1 MRKNHAL
8 DVVLKLKMTGLSIFE
23 SKLMENGEAIQ
34 FVLDVGTRKIPT
46 EFRTDVI
53 EMRTM
58 MNNSEVYRK
67 NFKNNDSK

>member
-58 MNNSEVYRK
+58 MNNSEVYRR